1 MVLRC
6 LFFHY
11 VTYNCDIFF
20 LKPTLFMLKIFE
32 IKKLNTPLEIMLIML
47 LQKTIDGA
55 LTFDALQWLAIPAN
69 DLKIIAHL
77 VGKLQKYSKGMRIL
91 SISDNS
97 ELEFKD
103 SAKEPCVFV
112 FKRGSLVAYENGSLF
127 YKDEDVLSINPN
139 I

>member
-1 MVLRC
+1 
-6 LFFHY
+6 
-11 VTYNCDIFF
+11 
-20 LKPTLFMLKIFE
+20 MLKIFE
-32 IKKLNTPLEIMLIML
+32 IKKLNTSQKIILNMLQ
-47 LQKTIDGA
+47 QKQIDGA
-55 LTFDALQWLAIPAN
+55 LTFDSLQWLPIPVN
-69 DLKIIAHL
+69 DPKGLAHL
-77 VGKLQKYSKGMRIL
+77 VGKLEKYSKGKRIL

-103 SAKEPCVFV
+103 STREPCVIV